1 MTQRLLLPCLRGAI
15 GTWVTYTCLM
25 RLSDIK
31 DLISFADD
39 LHKNKKLSQLI
50 QRQLKKE
57 RKKEIGDYLLND
69 EEAFFN
75 SLVVAVYE
83 GEPRWHQFDKIGS
96 NTLGIEDFET
106 PDYTLE
112 SMGYLSL
119 SREEKIFALD
129 GQHRL
134 AGIQYALEKDE
145 DLGRQQISVI
155 FLAHFN
161 DAVGLK
167 RTRRLFTTLNKRAKP
182 VNKDAIISLD
192 EDDLCACA
200 TRYLVEES
208 NFFEGDRLKYQATN
222 NVGYADT
229 KNLTTIGNLYDLI
242 KVVIR
247 EGCGLSPRDID
258 NYRGSEEQKEQYF
271 NLVESIF
278 SYMFSTIPCL
288 VEFDSAGSQAS
299 REQVVAL
306 YRNREN
312 GGHFLY
318 RPAGLKIYLQAMC
331 KYARLNRF
339 MEFETACFQF
349 IEKTQ
354 DVDLWLESNFLRD
367 RVWDAARKTIMV
379 IKADVRKDI
388 IMSLATYALKH

>member
-15 GTWVTYTCLM
+15 GNWVTYTCLM

-39 LHKNKKLSQLI
+39 LHKNKNLSQLI

-57 RKKEIGDYLLND
+57 RKKEIGDYLLHD

-83 GEPRWHQFDKIGS
+83 GEPRWHQFDKIAS
-96 NTLGIEDFET
+96 NTLGIEDFEA
-106 PDYTLE
+106 PDYALE

-145 DLGRQQISVI
+145 DIGRQQISVI

-161 DAVGLK
+161 DAAGLK
-167 RTRRLFTTLNKRAKP
+167 RTRRLFTTLNKSAKP

-192 EDDLCACA
+192 EDDICACA

-208 NFFEGDRLKYQATN
+208 SFFEGDRLKYQATN
-222 NVGYADT
+222 NIGYADT
-229 KNLTTIGNLYDLI
+229 KNLTTIGNLYDLV
-242 KVVIR
+242 KVIIR
-247 EGCGLSPRDID
+247 EGCGLSPKEID
-258 NYRGSEEQKEQYF
+258 NYRGGEDEKLEYF
-271 NLVESIF
+271 ELVENIF
-278 SYMFSTIPCL
+278 SYMFTTIPCL
-288 VEFDSAGSQAS
+288 IEFNKAKSYAS
-299 REQVVAL
+299 REKVIML
-306 YRNREN
+306 YRNKEN
-312 GGHFLY
+312 GGDFLY
-318 RPAGLKIYLQAMC
+318 RPAGLRIYLQAMC
-331 KYARLNRF
+331 KFAKLNKSLS
-339 MEFETACFQF
+339 FEDACFKF
-349 IEKTQ
+349 IDKTS
-354 DVDLWLESNFLRD
+354 DVDLSLESDFLQD
-367 RVWDAARKTIMV
+367 RVWDSAQKTIMV
-379 IKADVRKDI
+379 IKADVRRSL
-388 IMSLATYALKH
+388 IMSLVTYAIAN

>member
-15 GTWVTYTCLM
+15 GNWVTYTCLM

-39 LHKNKKLSQLI
+39 LHKNKNLSQLI

-96 NTLGIEDFET
+96 NTLGIEDFEA
-106 PDYTLE
+106 PDYALE

-145 DLGRQQISVI
+145 DIGRQQISVI

-161 DAVGLK
+161 NAAGLK

-192 EDDLCACA
+192 EDDICACA

-208 NFFEGDRLKYQATN
+208 SFFEGDRLKYQATN
-222 NVGYADT
+222 NIGYADY
-229 KNLTTIGNLYDLI
+229 KNLTTIGNLYDLVKVII
-242 KVVIR
+242 K
-247 EGCGLSPRDID
+247 EGCGLSPKEID
-258 NYRGSEEQKEQYF
+258 NYRGGEEEKVRYF
-271 NLVESIF
+271 DLVESVF

-288 VEFDSAGSQAS
+288 IAFDEAESDAS
-299 REQVVAL
+299 REQVIISH
-306 YRNREN
+306 RNKES

-331 KYARLNRF
+331 KYAKLNKSLN
-339 MEFETACFQF
+339 FEDACFKF
-349 IEKTQ
+349 IEKTR
-354 DVDLWLESNFLRD
+354 DVDLWLESDFLRD
-367 RVWDAARKTIMV
+367 VIWDSSKKTIMV
-379 IKADVRKDI
+379 IKADVRKYL
-388 IMSLATYALKH
+388 IMSLATYAIKK

>member
-39 LHKNKKLSQLI
+39 LHKNKNLSQLI
-50 QRQLKKE
+50 QRQLKRE

-83 GEPRWHQFDKIGS
+83 GEPRWHQFDKIGN

-145 DLGRQQISVI
+145 DIGRQQISVI

-161 DAVGLK
+161 DAAGLK

-192 EDDLCACA
+192 EDDLCACV

-208 NFFEGDRLKYQATN
+208 SFFGGDRLKYQATN

-242 KVVIR
+242 KVVIK
-247 EGCGLSPRDID
+247 EGCGLSPREID
-258 NYRGSEEQKEQYF
+258 NYRGGEEEKGKFF

-288 VEFDSAGSQAS
+288 AEFDNAESHAS
-299 REQVVAL
+299 REQVIAL

-331 KYARLNRF
+331 KFAKLNKF
-339 MEFETACFQF
+339 MDFESACFRF

-354 DVDLWLESNFLRD
+354 DVDLWLESDFLRD
-367 RVWDAARKTIMV
+367 KVWDATQKTIMV
-379 IKADVRKDI
+379 IKAEVRKSI
-388 IMSLATYALKH
+388 IMSLATFAIKK